1 MIHMLSGFNLKKGES
16 LDTLQADYAVF
27 VEDLQ
32 DAGVI
37 AGASPLA
44 RRVADTPMDT
54 DDANPRQFFSV
65 LSFRDRAQLD
75 ASYAHI
81 EARAA
86 PGTASHLVMYRR
98 LRDTVFTCWEDLS

>member
-1 MIHMLSGFNLKKGES
+1 MIHMLSGFNLKDDES
-16 LDTLQADYAVF
+16 LETFRADYAAF
-27 VEDLQ
+27 VKDLEA
-32 DAGVI
+32 AGVI

-54 DDANPRQFFSV
+54 VEDNPRQYFSV

-86 PGTASHLVMYRR
+86 PGTSSHLTMYRR
-98 LRDTVFTCWEDLS
+98 LRDTVFTCWEDMG